1 MSKFIQIT
9 VMALFV
15 GGCASSASLR
25 EQAPTHQQ
33 KSLLNAK
40 VVAACVGEKW
50 EKMQG
55 YNAHVTM
62 MILKNGYAVELR
74 GESGTV
80 GTIFVADIIDTSSGG
95 SETSVYSY
103 PHIFN
108 PTPKRF
114 PDAVISCQ
122 TN

>member
-1 MSKFIQIT
+1 MSKFLHVT
-9 VMALFV
+9 VIALLV

-25 EQAPTHQQ
+25 EQAPTLQQ
-33 KSLLNAK
+33 KSLLSAK
-40 VVAACVGEKW
+40 AVAVCVGEKW

-55 YNAHVTM
+55 YNAHVSM
-62 MILKNGYAVELR
+62 MMLKNGYAVELR
-74 GESGTV
+74 GETGTV
-80 GTIFVADIIDTSSGG
+80 GTIFVADITETTSGG
-95 SETSVYSY
+95 SETSVYAY

>member
-1 MSKFIQIT
+1 MLKLLPIIT
-9 VMALFV
+9 VAIFL

-25 EQAPTHQQ
+25 ENAPTLRQ
-33 KSLLNAK
+33 KSLLSAK
-40 VVAACVGEKW
+40 DVAVCVGEKW
-50 EKMQG
+50 GKMQG
-55 YNAHVTM
+55 YNAHASM

-74 GESGTV
+74 GETGTV
-80 GTIFVADIIDTSSGG
+80 GTIFVADITDTPTGG

-103 PHIFN
+103 SHIFN